1 MGVGACQTGNVA
13 VIFLLRSGIVSFD
26 QLFQSLISGAVVAVD
41 GDQLP
46 VIAVDGICV
55 RVDGQIKPSDLV
67 RTCDS
72 LDDGNT
78 VHNAGFLQIGMGVSA
93 DDDVHAPSGIQQG
106 SQLLILL
113 KADMG
118 QQHRQIHILCP
129 VSVADPAHLGSG
141 LVDIDEGT
149 DQPFLPG
156 LGQHLLGED
165 ANEQHLHAAHF
176 QNDVTLEKAHLIG
189 GQVEVCVDDGK
200 PGAFFQKQHMPHT
213 VINLMVTQGRHIGS
227 QHIHDLDGGKTHEL
241 AVDDGAPEHITGD
254 GIEDIF
260 FLCPDLLDIAG
271 KHGNTA
277 GELAALILG
286 KKISVHIIGVEEG
299 QFFQIFHNSSCFS
312 GHSVGTMPSSSPII
326 SPREPNC
333 SISSVS
339 SPRSPELPIWPN
351 SLIASSR

>member
-1 MGVGACQTGNVA
+1 MGVGACQPGNVA

-72 LDDGNT
+72 LDNGNT
-78 VHNAGFLQIGMGVSA
+78 GHNAGFLQIGMGVSA
-93 DDDVHAPSGIQQG
+93 DDNIHAPSGIQQG

-118 QQHRQIHILCP
+118 QQHRQIHILRP
-129 VSVADPAHLGSG
+129 VGIADPAHLGSG
-141 LVDIDEGT
+141 LVDIDEGA
-149 DQPFLPG
+149 DEPFLPG
-156 LGQHLLGED
+156 LGQHFLGED
-165 ANEQHLHAAHF
+165 ADEQHLHAAHF
-176 QNDVTLEKAHLIG
+176 QNDVALEQPHLIG

-200 PGAFFQKQHMPHT
+200 PGAFFQKQHMPYT
-213 VINLMVTQGRHIGS
+213 IIDLMVTQGRHIGS

-260 FLCPDLLDIAG
+260 LLGPDLLDITG

-351 SLIASSR
+351 SPIACSR